1 MTSIT
6 ARIRARARA
15 LGTAALAALALA
27 AILVW
32 ALSGAQAQTTNAD
45 ATESAASSA
54 SDAAVDTAGETTI
67 SVRGA
72 ASRSLITDQT
82 TISFSVTALNER
94 AQGAI
99 QQAELALAA
108 VTARLRWMSGVD
120 HEQLF
125 TRNVSLREEF
135 DWTDSG
141 RVSRGYR
148 YNHSLTL
155 TVEGTD
161 GAGEV
166 IDAIVSAGEGS
177 VEINNVA
184 FSTSNRAAV
193 ERQVLLAAIRD
204 ARATAEAIAAEL
216 GKTIVDTIEIAITNA
231 LSPVEVEEEY
241 AAEAEADTSYSA
253 APQVRGGQ
261 EDVQVSV
268 TASFLAR

>member
-6 ARIRARARA
+6 ARIRARAQA

-72 ASRSLITDQT
+72 ASRSPITDQT

-161 GAGEV
+161 NAGEV

-241 AAEAEADTSYSA
+241 AAEAEADTSYAA